1 MEMALFG
8 GKTGLAHLWFDVEC
22 REGRR
27 LVREALRC
35 FVHKS
40 DDSRRT
46 R

>member
-8 GKTGLAHLWFDVEC
+8 GETYLAFSWFDTEC

-27 LVREALRC
+27 LVREALGC

-40 DDSRRT
+40 DDNSRAR
-46 R
+46 